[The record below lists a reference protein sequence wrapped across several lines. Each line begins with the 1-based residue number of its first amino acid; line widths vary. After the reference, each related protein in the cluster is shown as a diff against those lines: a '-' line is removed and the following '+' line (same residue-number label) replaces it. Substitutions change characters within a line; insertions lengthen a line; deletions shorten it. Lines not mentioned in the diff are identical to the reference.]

1 MLNREYILLMEA
13 RQRQRDLERAAQRD
27 ALVAELAGVS
37 RWQSILG
44 RVRAFL
50 ARPQP
55 AAPELPGRLSTT
67 TTRAVT
73 SAGR

>member
-13 RQRQRDLERAAQRD
+13 RQRQRDLERSAQHD
-27 ALVAELAGVS
+27 ALVAQLAGES
-37 RWQSILG
+37 RWRAILTSL
-44 RVRAFL
+44 RAFL

-55 AAPELPGRLSTT
+55 AAPELPPRVTTT